1 MTTLRFEFDY
11 TQFVGPDGQAVA
23 ELPAIANDREILVR
37 LYRSMVLTRTF
48 DAKAVALQ
56 RTGRLG
62 TYPSSLGQEA
72 VTVGVGDATQPSDV
86 FLGTYREHGAQI
98 ERGVTLQEML
108 LFWGG
113 DERGTNYAGPREDF
127 PPCIPIGS
135 HAPHAVGVALA
146 MRLRGEAR
154 AAVCVMGDGATS
166 KGDVYEAMNAAGV
179 WALPVLFVVNNN
191 QWAISVSRAQQTA
204 SKTLAQKAIACGF
217 NGEQVDG
224 NDVIAVRQ
232 VVDEALARMRNGDG
246 PHLIEAITY
255 RMTDHTTADDAGRY
269 RDEHEV
275 SEHWKEDPIK
285 RLRIFLTENH
295 GWSRN
300 EEEDL
305 ISGCQDAVDVGVA
318 AYLETAAQ
326 DPESMFDY
334 LYETLPEALA
344 SQRSALSV
352 RRNSDG

>member
-1 MTTLRFEFDY
+1 MKVGGAPFRTIWLADDGETVEIIDQTRLPHAFTTLRLESVDH
-11 TQFVGPDGQAVA
+11 AA
-23 ELPAIANDREILVR
+23 RAIRDMEVR
-37 LYRSMVLTRTF
+37 
-48 DAKAVALQ
+48 
-56 RTGRLG
+56 
-62 TYPSSLGQEA
+62 
-72 VTVGVGDATQPSDV
+72 
-86 FLGTYREHGAQI
+86 GAP
-98 ERGVTLQEML
+98 L
-108 LFWGG
+108 
-113 DERGTNYAGPREDF
+113 
-127 PPCIPIGS
+127 IG
-135 HAPHAVGVALA
+135 AAAAYGVALA